1 LPTDNVDSPRVV
13 VINETM
19 ARMFWPEGNALGA
32 EVQIGPGSPQERW
45 ITVVGIMA
53 DMRAHGLTDEI
64 RPTAFGTTWQ
74 YSWPRRHLAVR
85 THGDPPATLAAEM
98 KAAVHAVDPSVAIG
112 AITTAEQRLADSM
125 GRYRLVMFAL
135 TLFGSVALVLCVSGL
150 YAVVA
155 LNSRQRRR
163 EYAIRVALGAP
174 RGGVRWM
181 VVRQAVVLAGLG
193 ATAGLVA
200 ASLGTRA
207 LHGLLHGVQPIDP
220 PTFAVVAC
228 ALLALAT
235 AAAWQPA
242 SHAEKVD
249 PVETLRTE

>member
-1 LPTDNVDSPRVV
+1 
-13 VINETM
+13 
-19 ARMFWPEGNALGA
+19 
-32 EVQIGPGSPQERW
+32 
-45 ITVVGIMA
+45 
-53 DMRAHGLTDEI
+53 
-64 RPTAFGTTWQ
+64 
-74 YSWPRRHLAVR
+74 
-85 THGDPPATLAAEM
+85 
-98 KAAVHAVDPSVAIG
+98 
-112 AITTAEQRLADSM
+112 M

-135 TLFGSVALVLCVSGL
+135 ALFGGVALVLCISGL

-163 EYAIRVALGAP
+163 EYAIRVALGAR

-181 VVRQAVVLAGLG
+181 VVRQALVLAGLG

-207 LHGLLHGVQPIDP
+207 LQGVLHGVQPIDP
-220 PTFAVVAC
+220 PTFAVVAG

-242 SHAEKVD
+242 SHAERVD
-249 PVETLRTE
+249 PVETLRAE